1 MRYTIIIFII
11 ALIAISCSKKENF
24 SFSNKNWKVDTIEV
38 NGLKVIR
45 GKSNLETKALM
56 FKDGNILFSGEN
68 YVACQYLDIN
78 NDGFEDIRVYNTKKN
93 IGPCIT
99 YLFDVENQSFEE
111 IENINVEFEK
121 LQDNFYYSNDKLGC
135 EGWIW
140 QSLFF
145 QIDNFKAEK
154 IARLFVDTC
163 DKKEDGVYVY
173 KYEQSKEVLD
183 TVIPFSSK
191 LVQESGLRSDFIRQ
205 YWNIKLSE
213 K

>member
-1 MRYTIIIFII
+1 MRYKILIFIVV
-11 ALIAISCSKKENF
+11 LIAISCTKKDNS

-38 NGLKVIR
+38 NGLKIIR
-45 GKSNLETKALM
+45 GKSDLETKALM
-56 FKDGNILFSGEN
+56 FIDGNILFSGET
-68 YVACQYLDIN
+68 YVACHYPDIN
-78 NDGFEDIRVYNTKKN
+78 NDGFDDIRVYNTKDN

-99 YLFDVENQSFEE
+99 FLYDVENQSFKEV
-111 IENINVEFEK
+111 ENINVEFEK
-121 LQDNFYYSNDKLGC
+121 LQDDLYYSNDELGC

-145 QIDNFKAEK
+145 QIANFRAEK

-163 DKKEDGVYVY
+163 DKKEAGVYVY

-183 TVIPFSSK
+183 TVIPSSSK

-205 YWNIKLSE
+205 YWNIRLSE